1 MPSVPSQAAKI
12 HLHYLYAMTSF
23 DRTLIGD
30 DSTVNMQYA
39 KLYTEIL
46 PAIEA
51 KMEEFKYY
59 QYDTITAEEL
69 WRYCV
74 EKKWRKK
81 NVEQLHLY
89 EIIATVFE
97 VTPSDIVSFNQ
108 VEFLQKDN
116 WFSDLNAEELKS
128 LLGTQQIES

>member
-12 HLHYLYAMTSF
+12 HLHYLYANTSF
-23 DRTLIGD
+23 DTTLIGD
-30 DSTVNMQYA
+30 DSRVTIQYA
-39 KLYTEIL
+39 KLFEKIR
-46 PAIEA
+46 PAIET
-51 KMEEFKYY
+51 KIEEFKFY

-89 EIIATVFE
+89 EIIATVLN
-97 VTPSDIVSFNQ
+97 VSPSDIVSFNQ
-108 VEFLQKDN
+108 VEFIQKDN
-116 WFSDLNAEELKS
+116 WFADINAEELKS
-128 LLGTQQIES
+128 LLRPTKLES